1 MFEEQYEKVKN
12 QIVDRL
18 DLNLV
23 LEDDFGYKYESAEY
37 VVSFIRAWSGLHKM
51 FIRKKGSGF
60 NVPVL
65 VYSGNMPETMEEF
78 KTKYF
83 EFLERGSS
91 IQFLRECLFFD
102 VFAEEEEK

>member
-1 MFEEQYEKVKN
+1 MFEDQYENFKNELVKS
-12 QIVDRL
+12 L
-18 DLNLV
+18 DLTLV

-83 EFLERGSS
+83 DFLERGSS
-91 IQFLRECLFFD
+91 IQFLRECLFFE
-102 VFAEEEEK
+102 VFANKEEE